1 MPRADIRID
10 ATRKHKKTYQNIRK
24 QINPNIE
31 NLIGKGRIL
40 STSFQNQI
48 VQRIDRKLTSIMILR
63 LVRAH
68 PAWEIN
74 TIRAMQ
80 NDLMIQLGQN
90 VSYWLSSYIGKGIFL
105 MSEKETHAERA
116 REVYKIT
123 PKGARAKKTQLFSV
137 HHEFLKKQW
146 NFWTSRKVQKND

>member
-1 MPRADIRID
+1 MPWADIRID

-31 NLIGKGRIL
+31 NLTGKGRIL

-68 PAWEIN
+68 PTREIN
-74 TIRAMQ
+74 TIKAMQ
-80 NDLMIQLGQN
+80 TDFMVQLGQN
-90 VSYWLSSYIGKGIFL
+90 VSYWLSSYIGKGTFL
-105 MSEKETHAERA
+105 MSKKETHGERA

-123 PKGARAKKTQLFSV
+123 PKKTQFFGA
-137 HHEFLKKQW
+137 HHELLKKQL
-146 NFWTSRKVQKND
+146 NCGTSRKVQEND